1 MTSENIHIPAV
12 DTLLIEF
19 AEYHNIMFTP
29 LVERESSAIQWAI
42 RTKLE
47 IDKNLRDCIDDL
59 NQFDPLWALLRCML
73 DRTFEYVQGAIVA
86 YVTGSPSASE
96 VISRTAIESAINS
109 MLIIRDDRNGSRFT
123 EYLAHYFIKEKEEI
137 NKWLKAVKNVPDHD
151 KLIHQT
157 KATQKEDT
165 LIALEKIVNNAL
177 LEIGLHTTEEI
188 THKRI
193 NIKDKFVELGLE
205 IDYYTVYAALCS
217 QTHSDA
223 EDLMNYF
230 VFTALGDQEL
240 INKVAIETV
249 NFSRLMMYYAVK
261 YYIMASG
268 CYAIR
273 FDLKNALE
281 IATEGRNNI
290 SNIMEK
296 IANNITSL
304 S

>member
-1 MTSENIHIPAV
+1 MTSENIHIPDV

-19 AEYHNIMFTP
+19 AEYHNIIFTP
-29 LVERESSAIQWAI
+29 LVERESSAIQWTI

-59 NQFDPLWALLRCML
+59 NQFDLLWPLLRSML

-86 YVTGSPSASE
+86 YVTGSPAASE

-137 NKWLKAVKNVPDHD
+137 NKWLKAVKNIPDDD

-157 KATQKEDT
+157 EAIQKEDT
-165 LIALEKIVNNAL
+165 LIVLEKIINKAL
-177 LEIGLHTTEEI
+177 LEMGLPTTEKI
-188 THKRI
+188 TNKRI
-193 NIKDKFVELGLE
+193 NIKDKFDKLGLE

-223 EDLMNYF
+223 EDLLNYF
-230 VFTALGDQEL
+230 VFTAFGDQEL

-249 NFSRLMMYYAVK
+249 NFSRLMMYFAVK

-268 CYAIR
+268 YYAIR

-281 IATEGRNNI
+281 IITEGRDNI
-290 SNIMEK
+290 SNIMQK